1 MQMLAAGGRDPV
13 ARAQIARIGIKQAGW
28 QVALAEQT
36 LRAVD
41 ID

>member
-1 MQMLAAGGRDPV
+1 MQILAAGGRDPA
-13 ARAQIARIGIKQAGW
+13 ARAQIARIGIKQAGR